1 MKKILMVF
9 TSLIAVVLLLLLCAY
24 MVIYNYIGKVNIV
37 AKDAPPIA
45 NSQPSQEAEYDDFM
59 DVIEIISDDLEAG
72 QSQVIE
78 NEDNQLPI
86 MDDKD
91 VLNILLIGS
100 DTRIKGQAGRSD
112 AIILVSINKKKE
124 IITLTSILRDI
135 YLKIPGRSKNRIN
148 SAYAYGGANLLMD
161 TIEQN
166 FNIKVDRYVS
176 VDFESFVKVIDGI
189 GGIEVEVTQQEI
201 KVINEFLSEADQLT
215 NEGTQLLNGN
225 QTLAFARNR
234 QVGNSDFSRTARQRA
249 VIENIYNKVKKQNIF
264 EISKLLNIILPQ
276 VTTNMTKKELFA
288 LMLSSPSYAKYDI
301 QQWSV
306 PMKGSYSNLRIDGMA
321 VLALDFEKNIEE
333 LHSRIYD

>member
-1 MKKILMVF
+1 
-9 TSLIAVVLLLLLCAY
+9 
-24 MVIYNYIGKVNIV
+24 
-37 AKDAPPIA
+37 
-45 NSQPSQEAEYDDFM
+45 
-59 DVIEIISDDLEAG
+59 
-72 QSQVIE
+72 
-78 NEDNQLPI
+78 
-86 MDDKD
+86 
-91 VLNILLIGS
+91 
-100 DTRIKGQAGRSD
+100 
-112 AIILVSINKKKE
+112 
-124 IITLTSILRDI
+124 
-135 YLKIPGRSKNRIN
+135 
-148 SAYAYGGANLLMD
+148 MD

-276 VTTNMTKKELFA
+276 VTTNMTKKNYL
-288 LMLSSPSYAKYDI
+288 P
-301 QQWSV
+301 
-306 PMKGSYSNLRIDGMA
+306 
-321 VLALDFEKNIEE
+321 
-333 LHSRIYD
+333 